1 MFPGGEGKQL
11 SNDPRVRTRSPWGG
25 FVSAGRGIEWG
36 GGDPESQGSAEAVC
50 MVSTDVKQQKQRMGH
65 REHWFGLKQTEGW
78 LSAQLPAVWP
88 WRSHI
93 ISESYSFIYK
103 MGIILSTLRYK
114 VVFKCLA
121 SGARLQFISCMAFVN
136 LFCKIDLWR
145 HDWHKIN
152 CICSKH
158 AILRFNTCEHVWNHH
173 HHQDS
178 EHILHL
184 WTFPPALPTLP
195 VTLIPR
201 KPLTWFLS

>member
-1 MFPGGEGKQL
+1 M
-11 SNDPRVRTRSPWGG
+11 GG